1 MVSTVCAD
9 VRCRIISG
17 SGQTGVQR
25 GLGAM
30 YALDTGGRLGK
41 VYNDG
46 SKGGRSRRSVGA
58 RWGHGRRADDNTLLS
73 GNLLV
78 YSHFLVAFVLR
89 L

>member
-1 MVSTVCAD
+1 MLYCILLVSG
-9 VRCRIISG
+9 RIVSG

-30 YALDTGGRLGK
+30 YALDKGSRLGK

-58 RWGHGRRADDNTLLS
+58 RWGRRRRADDNSLLS
-73 GNLLV
+73 GNPSKV
-78 YSHFLVAFVLR
+78 RDKKINKFS
-89 L
+89 